1 MNIFKYKESTNM
13 IFCQYKL
20 ILENITSAIYQYK
33 LILENITGGIF
44 LILENIRPGA
54 L

>member
-1 MNIFKYKESTNM
+1 MDSTSDIF
-13 IFCQYKL
+13 QYKL
-20 ILENITSAIYQYK
+20 ILENGTSAIYQYK

>member
-1 MNIFKYKESTNM
+1 MDSTSDIF
-13 IFCQYKL
+13 QYKL
-20 ILENITSAIYQYK
+20 ILENGTSAIYQYK
-33 LILENITGGIF
+33 LILVNITGGIF

>member
-1 MNIFKYKESTNM
+1 MDSTSDIF
-13 IFCQYKL
+13 QYKL
-20 ILENITSAIYQYK
+20 ILENGTSDIYQYK